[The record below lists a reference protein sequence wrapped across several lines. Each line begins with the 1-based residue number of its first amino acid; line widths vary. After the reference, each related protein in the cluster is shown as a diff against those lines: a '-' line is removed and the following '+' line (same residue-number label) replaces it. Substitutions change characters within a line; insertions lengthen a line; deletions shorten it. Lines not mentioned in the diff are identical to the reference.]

1 MVLGFGGAHR
11 PGFALAKC
19 ADSRRISSDG
29 QGRPAPLELVHRPRR
44 VPKRAERPVFGPRAG
59 GADGPVCSQAREQAM
74 GRFAG
79 RASSTVKKVL
89 RVFLFF
95 RSFLTDM
102 LMFFIRICS
111 LFNIAS
117 TCILF
122 RELKCTIIFLNIE

>member
-29 QGRPAPLELVHRPRR
+29 QGRPAPLELGHWPRR
-44 VPKRAERPVFGPRAG
+44 VPKRAERPVFGQRAG
-59 GADGPVCSQAREQAM
+59 GADGPVHSQARKQAM

-89 RVFLFF
+89 RVF
-95 RSFLTDM
+95 S
-102 LMFFIRICS
+102 
-111 LFNIAS
+111 
-117 TCILF
+117 
-122 RELKCTIIFLNIE
+122 IFQMHFD